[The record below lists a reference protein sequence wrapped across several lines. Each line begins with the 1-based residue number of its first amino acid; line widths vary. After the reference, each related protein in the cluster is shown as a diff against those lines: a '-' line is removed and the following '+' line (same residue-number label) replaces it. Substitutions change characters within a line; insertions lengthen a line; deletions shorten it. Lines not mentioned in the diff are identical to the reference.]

1 MADSISH
8 RPASL
13 ITVSA
18 ACGDSLPGRKLD
30 HSSFESHLKVAHFHA
45 DDTASDFS
53 LALGHMDNDRLFFM
67 FLKTPNF
74 PRRFRSEE
82 SERFFSSSS
91 IHTRNYG
98 NDGEDGQKTGAVI
111 VSVTCFAYF
120 TTFFLDV
127 SFSTC

>member
-8 RPASL
+8 RPAGL
-13 ITVSA
+13 ITISA

-45 DDTASDFS
+45 DDTVSDFS

-74 PRRFRSEE
+74 SRRFRSEE
-82 SERFFSSSS
+82 TERFF
-91 IHTRNYG
+91 
-98 NDGEDGQKTGAVI
+98 
-111 VSVTCFAYF
+111 
-120 TTFFLDV
+120 FLPP
-127 SFSTC
+127 STPEIMEMTARTAKKLEL

>member
-8 RPASL
+8 RPAGL
-13 ITVSA
+13 ITISA

-45 DDTASDFS
+45 DDIVSDFS

-74 PRRFRSEE
+74 SRRFRSEE
-82 SERFFSSSS
+82 TERFFSSS

-127 SFSTC
+127 SFSTW

>member
-8 RPASL
+8 QPTSL
-13 ITVSA
+13 ITISA

-30 HSSFESHLKVAHFHA
+30 HSSFESHTKVAHFHA
-45 DDTASDFS
+45 DDTLSDFS

-67 FLKTPNF
+67 FLKTPNLS
-74 PRRFRSEE
+74 RRFRSEE
-82 SERFFSSSS
+82 SFFSSS

-120 TTFFLDV
+120 TTLFLDV
-127 SFSTC
+127 